1 MWHFKSLNEVYI
13 GISILLIWCCRFI
26 QPPKHL
32 SAKLSVRWCHPYTIT
47 EYDGES
53 CVLFSHALGLDISD
67 SRWRQHRESAAPPL
81 QPVSLH
87 SEVCTRRRGFLF
99 VQVFFWK
106 YRPVTG
112 GNGELTI
119 LGLPA
124 GMKTVRKIAVI
135 VFSLQRRNSKWQTE
149 RARAPCC
156 PGGVFFCLVLTQ
168 LTVITTTGALSSRP
182 GTRSMISSKYLVSDV
197 YECVR
202 LSCDEEGI

>member
-1 MWHFKSLNEVYI
+1 MTAN
-13 GISILLIWCCRFI
+13 
-26 QPPKHL
+26 
-32 SAKLSVRWCHPYTIT
+32 
-47 EYDGES
+47 
-53 CVLFSHALGLDISD
+53 
-67 SRWRQHRESAAPPL
+67 
-81 QPVSLH
+81 PVSYFLMLWGWTFPTAGEG
-87 SEVCTRRRGFLF
+87 STEKAPLLRSSQYRSTPRCARGGEGFFLYKF
-99 VQVFFWK
+99 SS
-106 YRPVTG
+106 
-112 GNGELTI
+112 GNTVLWLEGMGNW